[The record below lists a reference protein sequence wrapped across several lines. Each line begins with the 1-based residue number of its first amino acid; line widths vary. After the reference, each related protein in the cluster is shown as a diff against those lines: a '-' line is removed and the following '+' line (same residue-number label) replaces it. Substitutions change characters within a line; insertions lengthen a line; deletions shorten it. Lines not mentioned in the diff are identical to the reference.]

1 MPDEFYKVSEIN
13 KFIKDVV
20 NAGFPQT
27 LWVCGEIQGYNRN
40 KDRTHVFFELIEKHP
55 ESKEIVAR
63 IGLVIFA
70 GKKGFIQSILK
81 RSENAF
87 DLKDDIEVKF
97 ACKIDFYAPHGAIR
111 LVVETIDPVYTLGKL
126 AQERSKLIAFLK
138 EKGILDQN
146 KKCEIP
152 SVPLLLGLITAADS
166 AAYNDF
172 MDELKRSGFAFKI
185 ILRDCV
191 MQGKKTEG
199 EVSEAIKELNQLKT
213 LDVIVITRGGG
224 SIADLACFDSQLIA
238 ETIARSRLP
247 VLSGIGHEIN
257 TTVTDLAAHT
267 FEKTPTAIAQF
278 LISRVRGFLDLL
290 DEHQREILDLAKEK
304 IVFEKDK
311 LRRSAMIL
319 QTGTRKLVKSR
330 HEKLLRLRE
339 LIRHQPAMM
348 LKDQRKLLDDSQ
360 DDLLRS
366 IKLRLSNDRQ
376 KMAGFEKMIDIV
388 SPVNT
393 MKRGFSITRHKNG
406 KVVRSV
412 QDVRSKEELV
422 TEMADGIIKSRVI
435 QEDQQQLFTEQSNG

>member
-20 NAGFPQT
+20 NAGFPQM

-40 KDRTHVFFELIEKHP
+40 KDRTHIFFELIEKHP

-70 GKKGFIQSILK
+70 GKKVFIQNILK

-87 DLKDDIEVKF
+87 ELKDDIEVKF

-146 KKCEIP
+146 KKCDMP
-152 SVPLLLGLITAADS
+152 LVPLRLGLITAADS
-166 AAYNDF
+166 AAHNDF

-199 EVSEAIKELNQLKT
+199 EVSQAIKELNQLKT

-238 ETIARSRLP
+238 ETIAHSRFP
-247 VLSGIGHEIN
+247 VVSGIGHEIN

-278 LISRVRGFLDLL
+278 LISRVGQYLDLL
-290 DEHQREILDLAKEK
+290 DERQREILNLAEEK
-304 IVFEKDK
+304 ISSEKEK

-319 QTGTRKLVKSR
+319 QTGTRKFVKSR

-339 LIRHQPAMM
+339 LIRHQPVVR
-348 LKDQRKLLDDSQ
+348 LKDQRKLLSDSKK
-360 DDLLRS
+360 DFVRS
-366 IKLRLSNDRQ
+366 IKLRLQNDRQ
-376 KMAGFEKMIDIV
+376 QMAGFEKMIDIV
-388 SPVNT
+388 NPVNT

-406 KVVRSV
+406 KVVRSAK
-412 QDVRSKEELV
+412 DIRSKEELI
-422 TEMADGIIKSRVI
+422 TEVADGVIKSRVI
-435 QEDQQQLFTEQSNG
+435 QEDQQQLFAEQ